1 MMRWRRG
8 RLRINKIKGGV
19 IVSKQKQKVLNTR
32 LTPEAFDALKQLG
45 KLYPREVSLTQIA
58 SQAVIEK
65 LKAETYA

>member
-1 MMRWRRG
+1 M
-8 RLRINKIKGGV
+8 RINKIKGG
-19 IVSKQKQKVLNTR
+19 IIMPKQKQKVLNTR

-58 SQAVIEK
+58 SQAIIEK

>member
-1 MMRWRRG
+1 MKT
-8 RLRINKIKGGV
+8 NKIKGGV
-19 IVSKQKQKVLNTR
+19 MVSKQKQKVLNTR
-32 LTPEAFDALKQLG
+32 LTPEAFEALKQLG

>member
-1 MMRWRRG
+1 M
-8 RLRINKIKGGV
+8 KTKTKGGV

-58 SQAVIEK
+58 SQAIIEK

>member
-1 MMRWRRG
+1 MGKWKREK
-8 RLRINKIKGGV
+8 LKIKTKGGI
-19 IVSKQKQKVLNTR
+19 IVSKQKVLNTR